1 MQSELTVSPLS
12 LPTEK
17 NDAPGEAHSRL
28 IYAVGAP
35 NCARPSAQWF
45 ASSPGHTLTIFTD
58 FADCQQALA
67 RQPVPGLLA
76 IVAGAEIDRVVD
88 FVYQVRS
95 DLALAAMPLLILAEE
110 VRLLEIMPL
119 LHDVAGIDFAAP
131 ASSPE
136 LLQARVAR
144 LLTAPN
150 VGVSRDASPVRLQV
164 VDSVVS
170 RLINSRRRSERQLD
184 RLKRLLDWLGGELLM
199 FEPDGL
205 KLVYGNQQ
213 AIREVA
219 KPRSEAGQQSVPELV
234 LTDLV
239 AQQDKST
246 LTTGL
251 SRLRFGKEDSLS
263 IDILGLREKGPGGQ
277 AAQLRYLPDRA
288 GDGLFVLHLE
298 EPLTSGG
305 QIAQRVSS
313 VSYDVLTGLP
323 GRALFLGRV
332 SEAAARA
339 KASSDAFSL
348 MVLDI
353 DQFRDVNDSLGYAG
367 GDELLRLVAEALQAV
382 VGPEE
387 TVARLGDDDFAVLF
401 PPSESRETVR
411 LKIASIARVVCTQYA
426 VQGRQVAIGAGIG
439 VAHYPADGKDGITLV
454 SRAEAASLHAKR
466 DSLGVVEYKQRLDV
480 LGHDQL
486 TLKSDLRQAIIAG
499 ELFLHYQPK
508 VNIRDHRC
516 VGVEALARW
525 EHPQHGFIP
534 PDQFILLAER
544 AGLIKMLTRR
554 VITEA
559 LEQAARWHQG
569 GNPLRVA
576 VNLSARNLHEPDLVA
591 FVKRQ
596 LQRHSLPPGALQFE
610 ITESDIMAD
619 PDTAIAVI
627 EELHRFGIEF
637 AVDDFG
643 TGYSSLA
650 YLKKL
655 QVSELKI
662 DKSFINQLNSAG
674 DDVVIVHSTITMA
687 HQLGIRVVAEG
698 VENEEIWDLLDVLEC
713 DIAQG
718 YVISRP
724 ASASDLE
731 TGLNAGLTRNLAGF
745 SC

>member
-1 MQSELTVSPLS
+1 MQSELSASPLF
-12 LPTEK
+12 LTTEK
-17 NDAPGEAHSRL
+17 DEAPGEVRSRL

-35 NCARPSAQWF
+35 NCARPSAHWF
-45 ASSPGHTLTIFTD
+45 SSSPGHTLTIFTD
-58 FADCQQALA
+58 IADCQLALA

-95 DLALAAMPLLILAEE
+95 DLGLVDMPLLILAEE

-119 LHDVAGIDFAAP
+119 LNDVAGIDFAAP

-136 LLQARVAR
+136 LLQARIAR

-150 VGVSRDASPVRLQV
+150 VGLSREASPVRLQV

-170 RLINSRRRSERQLD
+170 RLINSRRRSEQQLD
-184 RLKRLLDWLGGELLM
+184 RLKRLLDWFGGELLM

-213 AIREVA
+213 AIRGITEQ
-219 KPRSEAGQQSVPELV
+219 RSEAGQHTVPELV

-239 AQQDKST
+239 AQQDQPA
-246 LTTGL
+246 LTTNLG
-251 SRLRFGKEDSLS
+251 RLRLGREDSLS
-263 IDILGLREKGPGGQ
+263 IDVLGLNEKTPGCQ
-277 AAQLRYLPDRA
+277 TARLRYLPDRS
-288 GDGLFVLHLE
+288 GDGLFVFHLE
-298 EPLTSGG
+298 EPPTGGG
-305 QIAQRVSS
+305 QIVHRVSS
-313 VSYDVLTGLP
+313 VSYDALTGLP

-353 DQFRDVNDSLGYAG
+353 DQFREVNDSLGYAG
-367 GDELLRLVAEALQAV
+367 GDELLRLVAEALQTA

-401 PPSESRETVR
+401 PQSESPETVR
-411 LKIASIARVVCTQYA
+411 RKIASIARVVCTQYV
-426 VQGRQVAIGAGIG
+426 VQGRQVDIGAGIG

-454 SRAEAASLHAKR
+454 GRAEAASLHAKR
-466 DSLGVVEYKQRLDV
+466 DGLGVVEYKQRLDV

-486 TLKSDLRQAIIAG
+486 ALKSDLRRAIITG

-534 PDQFILLAER
+534 PDQFIVLAER
-544 AGLIKMLTRR
+544 AGLIKILTRR

-559 LEQAARWHQG
+559 LEQAARWHRG

-591 FVKRQ
+591 FVKQQ
-596 LQRHSLPPGALQFE
+596 LHKYSLPPEALQFE
-610 ITESDIMAD
+610 LTESDIMAD
-619 PDTAIAVI
+619 PDTAISVI

-662 DKSFINQLNSAG
+662 DKSFINQLNAAG

-698 VENEEIWDLLDVLEC
+698 VENEEIWALLDVLEC

-718 YVISRP
+718 YLISRP
-724 ASASDLE
+724 ASANDLAA
-731 TGLNAGLTRNLAGF
+731 LINAGLTRHLAGF
-745 SC
+745 KH

>member
-1 MQSELTVSPLS
+1 LQSELTVSPLS

-17 NDAPGEAHSRL
+17 DDAPGEAHSRL

-35 NCARPSAQWF
+35 NCARPSAHWF
-45 ASSPGHTLTIFTD
+45 SSSPGHTLTIFTD
-58 FADCQQALA
+58 FAACQQALA
-67 RQPVPGLLA
+67 RQPIPGLLA
-76 IVAGAEIDRVVD
+76 IVAGAEIDGVVD
-88 FVYQVRS
+88 LVYQVRS
-95 DLALAAMPLLILAEE
+95 NLDLAAMPLLILAEE

-136 LLQARVAR
+136 LLQARVDR
-144 LLTAPN
+144 LLAAPN
-150 VGVSRDASPVRLQV
+150 LGVSRDASPVRLQV

-184 RLKRLLDWLGGELLM
+184 RLRRLLDWFGGELLM
-199 FEPDGL
+199 FEPLGL
-205 KLVYGNQQ
+205 RLVYGNQQ
-213 AIREVA
+213 ALREVG
-219 KPRSEAGQQSVPELV
+219 EQQVEVGQQVVPELV

-239 AQQDKST
+239 APQHQSA
-246 LTTGL
+246 LNRGL
-251 SRLRFGKEDSLS
+251 GHLRFGKEGSLT
-263 IDILGLREKGPGGQ
+263 IDILGLNAKTLG
-277 AAQLRYLPDRA
+277 AQVARLRYLPDRS
-288 GDGLFVLHLE
+288 GDGLFVLHVE
-298 EPLTSGG
+298 EPLTGGG
-305 QIAQRVSS
+305 QVAQRASS
-313 VSYDVLTGLP
+313 VSYDTLTGLP

-332 SEAAARA
+332 AEATARA
-339 KASSDAFSL
+339 KFSGDALSVL
-348 MVLDI
+348 VLDI
-353 DQFRDVNDSLGYAG
+353 DQFREVNDSLGYAG
-367 GDELLRLVAEALQAV
+367 GDEVLRLVAEALQAA

-401 PPSESRETVR
+401 PQPENRETVR
-411 LKIASIARVVCTQYA
+411 LKVASIARVVCTQFA
-426 VQGRQVAIGAGIG
+426 VQGRQVDIGAGIG
-439 VAHYPADGKDGITLV
+439 VAHYPADGKDGITLLN
-454 SRAEAASLHAKR
+454 RAEAASLHAKR
-466 DSLGVVEYKQRLDV
+466 DGLGVVEYKQRLDV

-486 TLKSDLRQAIIAG
+486 ALKSDLRQAIIAG

-516 VGVEALARW
+516 IGVEALARW

-534 PDQFILLAER
+534 PDEFILLAER
-544 AGLIKMLTRR
+544 AGLIKILTRR

-559 LEQAARWHQG
+559 LEQAARWHQS

-576 VNLSARNLHEPDLVA
+576 VNLSARNLHEPDLVT
-591 FVKRQ
+591 FVKQQ
-596 LQRHSLPPGALQFE
+596 LHRHGLPPGALQFE

-662 DKSFINQLNSAG
+662 DKSFINQLNAAG

-718 YVISRP
+718 YLISRP
-724 ASASDLE
+724 ASARDLE
-731 TGLNAGLTRNLAGF
+731 ARLNAGLTRNLAGF